1 MNKYI
6 ESDIKDGFTLLGTGL
21 GHIVAALISGEIT
34 EYELKTPL
42 EANVIAIILQSFD
55 NNITIAFTDEK
66 RAALDINDKAVYIY
80 NTVYGCLFRT

>member
-21 GHIVAALISGEIT
+21 GHIVAALINGEII

-42 EANVIAIILQSFD
+42 NANGIAIILQSFD
-55 NNITIAFTDEK
+55 KNISIAFSDEE
-66 RAALDINDKAVYIY
+66 RAALDIGDKSVYIY
-80 NTVYGCLFRT
+80 NSVYGCLFRT

>member
-21 GHIVAALISGEIT
+21 GHIVAALINEEIT

-42 EANVIAIILQSFD
+42 EASVIAIILQSFD
-55 NNITIAFTDEK
+55 NNITIALSDEK
-66 RAALDINDKAVYIY
+66 RAALYINDKAVYIY
-80 NTVYGCLFRT
+80 NTVLGCLFRT